1 MMRKRTA
8 AVGRIGALL
17 TVLLVGSAGSTA
29 VQAETVGE
37 VSTTF
42 KLLGANDKIVIEAFD
57 DPDIKGATCYL
68 SRAKTGGIKGTV
80 GLAED
85 TSDASIA
92 CRQTGPITLPEDVAN
107 GKDDGEQVFRKST
120 SLLFKKLQVVR
131 FYDPKR
137 NTLVYLTY
145 SDKLIDGSPKN
156 AISTIVIRPWVQEK
170 KSEKNKEQKQ

>member
-1 MMRKRTA
+1 MRSAGRTGA
-8 AVGRIGALL
+8 FLTALL
-17 TVLLVGSAGSTA
+17 VMAAAG
-29 VQAETVGE
+29 QAETIGE

-42 KLLGANDKIVIEAFD
+42 KLIGANDKIVIEAFD
-57 DPDIKGATCYL
+57 DPDISGATCYL

-85 TSDASIA
+85 KSDASIA
-92 CRQTGPITLPEDVAN
+92 CRQTGSIILPQEVASGKSN
-107 GKDDGEQVFRKST
+107 GDQVFRKST

-145 SDKLIDGSPKN
+145 SDKFIDGSPKN
-156 AISTIVIRPWVQEK
+156 SISTIVIRPWAQNK
-170 KSEKNKEQKQ
+170 KE